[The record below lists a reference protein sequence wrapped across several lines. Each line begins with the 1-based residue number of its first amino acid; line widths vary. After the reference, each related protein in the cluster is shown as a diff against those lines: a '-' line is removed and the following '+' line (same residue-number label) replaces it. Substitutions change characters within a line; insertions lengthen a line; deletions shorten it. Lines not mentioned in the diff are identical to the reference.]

1 MNFDL
6 HLYGETPEE
15 LLNVLAHLGHMDS
28 NYHTPIPDERHP
40 AQTPAPQPQSE
51 PVPPQDKTKAQT
63 PAKAKKAA
71 QKPAAAPAEELANPT
86 SQASSSGHHAGA
98 ECSAVAG
105 TAAETPSGSGTTAR
119 TSGTNGTVT
128 EAPVNPTAADTS
140 ASASKKDV
148 EPDASDSAAVNPTT
162 FSAESPTTA
171 GTSGSTPEPDPAMLD
186 KIRDLAR
193 SLIVHGKRAEV
204 QQIIKSTGAV
214 SISKLPPDS
223 YTDVW
228 QQLVNLSKEVDSNAA
243 D

>member
-51 PVPPQDKTKAQT
+51 PAPPQDKTKAQP

-86 SQASSSGHHAGA
+86 SQAGSSGHHDGA

-105 TAAETPSGSGTTAR
+105 TA
-119 TSGTNGTVT
+119 
-128 EAPVNPTAADTS
+128 

-193 SLIVHGKRAEV
+193 SLIVHGKRTKV
-204 QQIIKSTGAV
+204 QQIIKGTGAA
-214 SISKLPPDS
+214 SISKLPPES
-223 YTDVW
+223 YTTVRE
-228 QQLVNLSKEVDSNAA
+228 QLVNLSKEVDNNAA
-243 D
+243 G

>member
-6 HLYGETPEE
+6 HFYGETPEE

-40 AQTPAPQPQSE
+40 AQAPASQPQSE
-51 PVPPQDKTKAQT
+51 PVPPQDKPKAQT
-63 PAKAKKAA
+63 PAKAKKPA
-71 QKPAAAPAEELANPT
+71 QKPAATPAEESANPT
-86 SQASSSGHHAGA
+86 TA
-98 ECSAVAG
+98 E
-105 TAAETPSGSGTTAR
+105 
-119 TSGTNGTVT
+119 
-128 EAPVNPTAADTS
+128 
-140 ASASKKDV
+140 
-148 EPDASDSAAVNPTT
+148 ASDSPSQADAAPVTST
-162 FSAESPTTA
+162 SAPKSAPA
-171 GTSGSTPEPDPAMLD
+171 PDPATLD

-204 QQIIKSTGAV
+204 QPIIKSTGAA

-228 QQLVNLSKEVDSNAA
+228 QQLVNLSKEVDSNAT